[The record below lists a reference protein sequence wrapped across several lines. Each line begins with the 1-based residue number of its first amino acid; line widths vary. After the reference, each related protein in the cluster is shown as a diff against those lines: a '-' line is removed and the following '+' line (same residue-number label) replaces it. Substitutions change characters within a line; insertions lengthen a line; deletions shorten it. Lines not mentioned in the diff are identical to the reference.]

1 MYFQPIKLSFQPL
14 DRDEPKGRPL
24 WKFTVFA
31 QDEGGDGLVGYADVQ
46 VNLKDINDN
55 APTFSQGV
63 YHANVTENSTA
74 GSFAFVMAT
83 LFSGKNDI
91 KTTT

>member
-1 MYFQPIKLSFQPL
+1 MSEIKLTHLLLFQPL
-14 DRDEPKGRPL
+14 DRDEPKGRAQ

-46 VNLKDINDN
+46 INLKDVNDN
-55 APTFSQGV
+55 APAFLQGV

-74 GSFAFVMAT
+74 GNF
-83 LFSGKNDI
+83 LDI
-91 KTTT
+91 FLYRKQYWFIK